1 MRALVFTSL
10 VSLAAAAGVVHAQVS
25 AQSASPAPMSASQLA
40 EEGVRLVASARV
52 IEARA
57 MFERARA
64 RAVEDGDRV
73 LEGRAYWGLGR
84 VAYLQKDGILADA
97 HYARAIDLL
106 AGAQANDL
114 LGVLLLQR
122 GAELFD
128 LQEYAGAE
136 RHWRRSLDLVGPNG
150 PWNVRAQLLRNLS
163 SVPSIGLAARLEMIE
178 EAARLV
184 AGRNRPALE
193 GLVLHAL
200 GDVLFVAGDYARAL
214 RETERAVALI
224 DQGGNRSDLA
234 RALTS
239 VGRIY
244 RVHGQPEQ
252 ALPYYTRALQLQ
264 EALGDGGAAVNNLLG
279 IAIAQDQI
287 GNIDASLD
295 ASGRAVALARTSSSV
310 ELQHVLL
317 NQASLLSRHGRVADA
332 ERALA
337 EADALPGDSRQGSFA
352 HAVRGTVLSAAGRHA
367 DAIVEFERALTAT
380 PVLPTDSRVEV
391 LDLRARALDTLGRT
405 REAIAAAD
413 EALDALEALRTTL
426 VPRDYFKRRFDALWS
441 RVVAIAVRRLA
452 DAGEAG
458 RALEVAERARART
471 LADLMAARDLERT
484 PLLSSQASGTPAAS
498 SPATLAAGVHSGTRL
513 ASVASAASASLTQI
527 REAAA
532 RNDTTI
538 LSFWTDADLT
548 LAWVVPPSGD
558 VRLVRVPTGVTA
570 LQREVEST
578 FTAEPARTTRARP
591 ARTAAAA
598 APVTRGA
605 EAFTLGRSARDAYR
619 RLYDT
624 LMAPV
629 AALLPPAGSSLT
641 IVPAGPLFR
650 LSFAALQN
658 PAGRYLL
665 EDYRLSYVPSVSMIG
680 QGQASAIEMGNASYL
695 LVGNPVLAPSLAR
708 EQRLGPLPGAVR
720 EVQAIRRRVLPA
732 PANTLTG
739 TSASEAA
746 VRSASTNAG
755 VLHFAT
761 HAVVDDARP
770 FDAFLA
776 LAPGASSGDDD
787 GRLTAEEI
795 YALDLSADLVVLSAC
810 RSATGPVTGD
820 GLLGLTR
827 AFFAAGARSV
837 VATLWDIPDV
847 AAGTILPR
855 FYREW
860 RVSGSKAEGLRRAQ
874 LSYLA
879 DLRAGKVMVT
889 SPLGK
894 TTLPEHP
901 ALWASLVLQGRP

>member
-1 MRALVFTSL
+1 MFERARD
-10 VSLAAAAGVVHAQVS
+10 LAAAAG
-25 AQSASPAPMSASQLA
+25 
-40 EEGVRLVASARV
+40 
-52 IEARA
+52 
-57 MFERARA
+57 
-64 RAVEDGDRV
+64 DGA

-128 LQEYAGAE
+128 LRDYAGAE
-136 RHWRRSLDLVGPNG
+136 RHWRRSSDLVGPNG

-163 SVPSIGLAARLEMIE
+163 SLPSIRLDARLEMIE

-295 ASGRAVALARTSSSV
+295 AAGRAVALARTSSSV

-367 DAIVEFERALTAT
+367 DAVVEFERALAAT
-380 PVLPTDSRVEV
+380 PDLPTDARVDV
-391 LDLRARALDTLGRT
+391 LDRRARALDTLGRT

-413 EALDALEALRTTL
+413 EALDALEALRATL
-426 VPRDYFKRRFDALWS
+426 VPRDYFKRRFDALWV
-441 RVVAIAVRRLA
+441 RVVAIGVRRLA

-458 RALEVAERARART
+458 RALEVAERARARA

-484 PLLSSQASGTPAAS
+484 PLLSSQALDAPSASLPGTA
-498 SPATLAAGVHSGTRL
+498 AAGANVGTRL
-513 ASVASAASASLTQI
+513 ASVATAASASLVQM

-532 RNDTTI
+532 RNGTTI

-558 VRLVRVPTGVTA
+558 VRLVRLPTGTSA
-570 LQREVEST
+570 LQKAVEAT
-578 FTAEPARTTRARP
+578 FAAERPSSSRARP
-591 ARTAAAA
+591 PRAASPSA
-598 APVTRGA
+598 APTTRGA
-605 EAFTLGRSARDAYR
+605 EAFTLGKSARDAYR
-619 RLYDT
+619 RLYET
-624 LMAPV
+624 LIAPV
-629 AALLPPAGSSLT
+629 AALLPPAGASLT

-665 EDYRLSYVPSVSMIG
+665 EDYRLSYVPSASMIG
-680 QGQASAIEMGNASYL
+680 QGPAPAIDEGNTSYL
-695 LVGNPVLAPSLAR
+695 LVGNPVLAPELVR

-732 PANTLTG
+732 QANTLTG
-739 TSASEAA
+739 TGASEAA
-746 VRSASTNAG
+746 VRVASTQAG

-761 HAVVDDARP
+761 HAVVDDGRP

-776 LAPGASSGDDD
+776 LAPGASAGADD

-795 YALDLSADLVVLSAC
+795 YDLDLSADLVVLSAC

-860 RVSGSKAEGLRRAQ
+860 RASGSKAEGLRRAQ

-879 DLRAGKVMVT
+879 DLRAGKVTVT
-889 SPLGK
+889 SPLGP
-894 TTLPEHP
+894 TRLPEHP